1 MQYNFKT
8 SYFVLLSYFFLQNA
22 RHFTDRGDALQ
33 WAASVSLSPN
43 EVQEI
48 KDKSIQEIVA
58 KSVQSQVFNVN
69 ALQNFTDIGN

>member
-1 MQYNFKT
+1 M

-33 WAASVSLSPN
+33 WAVSVSLSPN

-58 KSVQSQVFNVN
+58 KSV
-69 ALQNFTDIGN
+69 

>member
-1 MQYNFKT
+1 M
-8 SYFVLLSYFFLQNA
+8 SYFVLLSYVFLQNA

-58 KSVQSQVFNVN
+58 KSV
-69 ALQNFTDIGN
+69 

>member
-1 MQYNFKT
+1 M

-48 KDKSIQEIVA
+48 KDKSIPEIER
-58 KSVQSQVFNVN
+58 QVFN
-69 ALQNFTDIGN
+69 ALKNFTDIFN

>member
-1 MQYNFKT
+1 M
-8 SYFVLLSYFFLQNA
+8 LLSYVFSQNA
-22 RHFTDRGDALQ
+22 THFTDRGDALQ

-58 KSVQSQVFNVN
+58 NNVQRQVFN
-69 ALQNFTDIGN
+69 ALKNFPDIGN

>member
-1 MQYNFKT
+1 M
-8 SYFVLLSYFFLQNA
+8 LLSYFFLQNA
-22 RHFTDRGDALQ
+22 WYFTDRGDALQ

>member
-1 MQYNFKT
+1 M
-8 SYFVLLSYFFLQNA
+8 LLSYFFLQNGWY
-22 RHFTDRGDALQ
+22 FTDRGNALQ

-58 KSVQSQVFNVN
+58 KSVQSQVFN
-69 ALQNFTDIGN
+69 ALENFTDIGN